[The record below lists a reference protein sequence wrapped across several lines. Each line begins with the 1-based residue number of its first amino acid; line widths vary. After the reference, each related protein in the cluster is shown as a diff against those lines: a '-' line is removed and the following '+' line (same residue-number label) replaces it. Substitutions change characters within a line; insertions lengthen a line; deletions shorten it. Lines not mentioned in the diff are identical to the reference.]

1 MPGSAKGFFD
11 QLGTTEE
18 EDDVLSPAE
27 ERTSSEQVLWS
38 SGDDE
43 KIVKSCLHA
52 RVGDKVGVRGC
63 DCDTIIWKGVPGE
76 TEAMQ

>member
-1 MPGSAKGFFD
+1 MPEVPRVSFD

-18 EDDVLSPAE
+18 EDDVLSPVE
-27 ERTSSEQVLWS
+27 ERTSSGQVLWS